1 VEVIAK
7 SRIVDCDVAG
17 GTSIH
22 SVFPELRHNNLL
34 NRRPSCR
41 KFSTLLFVGGLS
53 GSLIEVSGLV
63 SLPAVKELVIEDDA
77 VDDENDY
84 AREG

>member
-1 VEVIAK
+1 VEVIAE

-17 GTSIH
+17 RTSIN
-22 SVFPELRHNNLL
+22 SIFPELGHNNLL
-34 NRRPSCR
+34 NRRPSSC
-41 KFSTLLFVGGLS
+41 KFSTLLFACRLS
-53 GSLIEVSGLV
+53 GSLIEVGGLM
-63 SLPAVKELVIEDDA
+63 SLPAVKELVIEHDA